1 MAPQNLL
8 LCGQIRGCAR
18 YSVTQSCLTLVTPW
32 TAAHQAP
39 LSWDFPGMTTGI
51 GCHFL
56 LQEIFLIQGSNLH
69 LLHLL
74 YWQAGSLPLSHPGS
88 CRGVVGTPLSG
99 GLLEIVFTALR
110 TRKSSNLIE
119 QLVCF
124 KLLNSCNEANCFFVL
139 IKGKFR
145 IQFTVHHDELS
156 RVRLQACDADLTP
169 LSRLPSPSLSQQP
182 P

>member
-1 MAPQNLL
+1 MFCNKQEYQSGPSKSAPVWTNTGV
-8 LCGQIRGCAR
+8 C
-18 YSVTQSCLTLVTPW
+18 SVLSHSVMSDSCDSMDCSP
-32 TAAHQAP
+32 P

-110 TRKSSNLIE
+110 TRKS
-119 QLVCF
+119 
-124 KLLNSCNEANCFFVL
+124 
-139 IKGKFR
+139 
-145 IQFTVHHDELS
+145 
-156 RVRLQACDADLTP
+156 
-169 LSRLPSPSLSQQP
+169 
-182 P
+182 